1 MVKADEAI
9 NKLCKSL
16 GAEYTV
22 KTIDGE
28 PCVYRDFGNG
38 FNVEISGMYTTH
50 LNRKANLYLWW
61 GSSPIVATILDV
73 RREDIGSTVERLR
86 GFVEELIEA
95 GYGGDNVLNWRE
107 NSGLREKYKLVHC

>member
-1 MVKADEAI
+1 MAKADEAI

-38 FNVEISGMYTTH
+38 FNVEISGMYTTN
-50 LNRKANLYLWW
+50 LNRKANLYLWR
-61 GSSPIVATILDV
+61 GNSPIVATVQDV
-73 RREDIGSTVERLR
+73 RREDIGNVVERLR
-86 GFVEELIEA
+86 VFVDELIEA
-95 GYGGDNVLNWRE
+95 GYGGVNVLNWRE
-107 NSGLREKYKLVHC
+107 DSGLCEKYKLVLC